1 MARRIVALILFAS
14 LCFSVNS
21 VIAKELKIGYIIS
34 EAIRD
39 QYPEFQSAQK
49 TLDEE
54 KAEWERQYQSRVEE
68 IVNMK
73 KDLDDKAFV
82 YSEARKKEIQN
93 QINVKQDSLALL
105 EKDLTNR
112 LIQRNAE
119 LSGPINTK
127 INEILNRIGVD
138 EGYDFIFDANQ
149 GNIVYAKDEYDLTN
163 RLLQELQKD

>member
-1 MARRIVALILFAS
+1 MARRIVALILFAL

-21 VIAKELKIGYIIS
+21 LIAKELKIGYIIS
-34 EAIRD
+34 EAVRD
-39 QYPEFQSAQK
+39 QYPEFQSAQR

-54 KAEWERQYQSRVEE
+54 KAEWERQYQSKVEE
-68 IVNMK
+68 IINME
-73 KDLDDKAFV
+73 KDLRDKEFV
-82 YSEARKKEIQN
+82 YSDTRKKEIQS
-93 QINVKQDSLALL
+93 QIGAKRDSLAQL
-105 EKDLTNR
+105 EQELTNR

-119 LSGPINTK
+119 LSGPINTR